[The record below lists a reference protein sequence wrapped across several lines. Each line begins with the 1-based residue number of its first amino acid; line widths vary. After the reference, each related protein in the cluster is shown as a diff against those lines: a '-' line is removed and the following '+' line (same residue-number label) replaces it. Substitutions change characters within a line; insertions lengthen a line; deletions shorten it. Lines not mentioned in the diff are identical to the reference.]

1 MEVKVICLILEAIW
15 TKGRYRAALAAK
27 IRQKLNNILNKKRN
41 KMTHSIANIS
51 LHICALFRTERKQVA
66 LIKSCFQDYL

>member
-27 IRQKLNNILNKKRN
+27 IRQKLNNILNKKIN
-41 KMTHSIANIS
+41 EITHSIANIS
-51 LHICALFRTERKQVA
+51 L
-66 LIKSCFQDYL
+66 LIAYYP